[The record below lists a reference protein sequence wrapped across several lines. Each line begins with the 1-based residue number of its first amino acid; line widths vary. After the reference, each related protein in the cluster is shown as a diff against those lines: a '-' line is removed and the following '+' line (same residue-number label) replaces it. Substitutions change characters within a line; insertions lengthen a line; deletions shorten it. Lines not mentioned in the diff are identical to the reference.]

1 MEALL
6 CLGCGACAA
15 LAAWVL
21 TCGDEGAIQ
30 RPGDTGTRRA
40 LVRALREVGLSAP
53 MRTLERLGLA
63 RGVVDELVL
72 SERVQA
78 AGLAREGA
86 RGLLVAYVGA
96 CGLLGLVVALSLLG
110 TFAGV
115 AVGCVAA
122 AMWRSSRVRGRKR
135 DLARQVPDAFRSLA
149 GALAAGRTLPQAISY
164 VGSMGTGPLN
174 REFARASL
182 LDSCGTP
189 AADAIEQISARTDAP
204 GVELMVC
211 ALTVSART
219 GAPLQGLFLR
229 SAQLVERR
237 FALERELEAKTAQ
250 VRLSAKIVSG
260 LPVCLVALLVLTS
273 PDFRAGLAT
282 PVGLGCVLAAALL
295 DVVALA
301 IIARLMRGV
310 L

>member
-1 MEALL
+1 MAELACLACGL
-6 CLGCGACAA
+6 CAG
-15 LAAWVL
+15 LAAWLLCRGATGEDVWAGASGSARAMSRVL
-21 TCGDEGAIQ
+21 RSLGAS
-30 RPGDTGTRRA
+30 G
-40 LVRALREVGLSAP
+40 LVRALGQAAG
-53 MRTLERLGLA
+53 MRAL
-63 RGVVDELVL
+63 VDELMLDGRVRDAEL
-72 SERVQA
+72 GRSEACALVVASVA
-78 AGLAREGA
+78 ASGL
-86 RGLLVAYVGA
+86 V
-96 CGLLGLVVALSLLG
+96 GLVVALSPLG
-110 TFAGV
+110 LVAG
-115 AVGCVAA
+115 AGLGCVALTA
-122 AMWRSSRVRGRKR
+122 WRGSRVRGRR
-135 DLARQVPDAFRSLA
+135 RELARQVPDAFRSLA

-164 VGSMGTGPLN
+164 VGSMGDGPLN

-182 LDSCGTP
+182 LVSCGTP
-189 AADAIEQISARTDAP
+189 AADAVEQISERADAP

-260 LPVCLVALLVLTS
+260 LPVCLVFLLVLAS

-282 PVGLGCVLAAALL
+282 PVGMGCVLVAAVL
-295 DVVALA
+295 DVLALA

>member
-6 CLGCGACAA
+6 CLGCGACAS
-15 LAAWVL
+15 LAVWVL
-21 TCGDEGAIQ
+21 TCGDMGALT
-30 RPGDTGTRRA
+30 RAGESGARRA
-40 LVRALREVGLSAP
+40 LARALCEVGTSAPVRAL
-53 MRTLERLGLA
+53 ERLELA
-63 RGVVDELVL
+63 RGIIGEIALDVRVD
-72 SERVQA
+72 A
-78 AGLAREGA
+78 AGLGREGA
-86 RGLLVAYVGA
+86 RGLFSAYLVA
-96 CGLLGLVVALSLLG
+96 CGLLGLVVALSVLGLL
-110 TFAGV
+110 AGAV
-115 AVGCVAA
+115 VGCVAA
-122 AMWRSSRVRGRKR
+122 MAWHSSRVRGRKR

-182 LDSCGTP
+182 LVSCGTP